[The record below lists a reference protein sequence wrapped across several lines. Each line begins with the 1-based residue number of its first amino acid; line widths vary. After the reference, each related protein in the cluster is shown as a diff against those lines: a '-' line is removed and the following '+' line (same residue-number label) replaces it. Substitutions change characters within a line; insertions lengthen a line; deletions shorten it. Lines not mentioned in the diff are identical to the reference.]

1 MPACARAVRWKFAV
15 AFHMVYLRSLVNL
28 RPNQDERT
36 CSLSVNVFPGRCSL
50 FYSFQGAFPVKLIA
64 NTTSLEHLRTMAGS
78 VVYCMQNVDIG
89 LAPLVICPV
98 CYSYRRSRPSAIVTL
113 ILLDSLC
120 RPCSSLTAKQ
130 SGPWHCDLG
139 IHCKN

>member
-89 LAPLVICPV
+89 LAPLVVSPV
-98 CYSYRRSRPSAIVTL
+98 CYVTDGAEPKMRPGPS
-113 ILLDSLC
+113 
-120 RPCSSLTAKQ
+120 CSQGRQ
-130 SGPWHCDLG
+130 SSGQPG
-139 IHCKN
+139 RI